1 MTQVSWPAPSRRH
14 HNESREGRSYRAEL
28 NAQVPQCFEPPRTV
42 RVWARW
48 LVVKWQWPL
57 QARPRTPGGMVYD
70 VAGDNTQPGP
80 PPLPSRPPGLCLP
93 NQCRRHPP
101 SVSRAGNDGGGTA
114 PASCPKDACM
124 IIHINQ
130 LQAHARTNLHH
141 DVHIDCNVRSV
152 SSYCSTMRLPGQ
164 GSIRPRLYSG
174 TYTVPGS
181 ALYQELGSVHR

>member
-28 NAQVPQCFEPPRTV
+28 NAQVPQCFEPPRNV

-48 LVVKWQWPL
+48 LVVRWQWPL

-93 NQCRRHPP
+93 NLCRRHPP
-101 SVSRAGNDGGGTA
+101 SVSRAGDDGGGTA
-114 PASCPKDACM
+114 PGLISCM
-124 IIHINQ
+124 IIHIKR
-130 LQAHARTNLHH
+130 AHHERICVLTYSPSRWIATF
-141 DVHIDCNVRSV
+141 VQFSTVRV
-152 SSYCSTMRLPGQ
+152 
-164 GSIRPRLYSG
+164 GSEN
-174 TYTVPGS
+174 T
-181 ALYQELGSVHR
+181 